1 MTLTLKKSG
10 KLATLLSLLLAAA
23 SVHTAKAQPAV
34 QLKIQSV
41 AVSYQSSGLPDYL
54 MITGVNFG
62 SAIGMVTLGG
72 IDQTVKV
79 WTPTGITVMV
89 SGVPAPGT
97 HLLEVR
103 RTVANGVVFRDEA
116 DVTLGAVGPQ
126 GPEGPTGP
134 IGPNGPAGPQ
144 GPQGS
149 PGTPEISG
157 YERFEEDEFRTVG
170 PNSFTQ
176 IVKYCPEGKKI
187 LAGGCGTSGGV
198 DRFLNVVTSLPFTSA
213 WNCIWLNPRNNEVYA
228 QLNVRAICANVP

>member
-1 MTLTLKKSG
+1 
-10 KLATLLSLLLAAA
+10 
-23 SVHTAKAQPAV
+23 
-34 QLKIQSV
+34 
-41 AVSYQSSGLPDYL
+41 

-126 GPEGPTGP
+126 GPEGPTGPMGP

-228 QLNVRAICANVP
+228 PAQCAGDLRKRAIVRHSGITMTASPSPREPVADGSVQKSQIQFGPLLARARRLTPAAGIY